1 MPKKLNFQS
10 ANNLTTAS
18 CRHPNSTKEIFT
30 EALISIKAEA
40 EQALAREV
48 GCSVIAIPDYLDD
61 SARDAIAAAASEVA
75 FASSEPKHIIAASEA
90 VRLAY
95 DFGECSGKY
104 KFRA

>member
-1 MPKKLNFQS
+1 MSFRYSSL
-10 ANNLTTAS
+10 
-18 CRHPNSTKEIFT
+18 TKEIFT

-48 GCSVIAIPDYLDD
+48 DCSVIAIPDYLDK
-61 SARDAIAAAASEVA
+61 STWDAVLTAAAEAA
-75 FASSEPKHIIAASEA
+75 FASSEPKHIIPASEA

-104 KFRA
+104 KFGA

>member
-1 MPKKLNFQS
+1 MLKPRRSWQS
-10 ANNLTTAS
+10 GNLTATWY
-18 CRHPNSTKEIFT
+18 RHPNSTKEIFT
-30 EALISIKAEA
+30 EALISIKVEA

-48 GCSVIAIPDYLDD
+48 DCSVIAVPDYLDH
-61 SARDAIAAAASEVA
+61 STRDAVAAAAIEVA
-75 FASSEPKHIIAASEA
+75 FASSEPKHIIPASEA